1 MVSDSA
7 PIIAAQV
14 LMRHGLADDVI
25 AGYVARTWPLDERQC
40 DAAVATARYLAQQ
53 EGTTRQHRLRALA
66 EPSGWWTSLS
76 VGELRTVA
84 REHGISVPA
93 GIHRR
98 ALVELLV
105 EQGVSKPSRPS
116 ASRARR

>member
-1 MVSDSA
+1 MVRDSA
-7 PIIAAQV
+7 PIVAAQV

-25 AGYVARTWPLDERQC
+25 SGYVARTWPLKAHQR
-40 DAAVATARYLAQQ
+40 DAALATARFLTEQQ
-53 EGTTRQHRLRALA
+53 DAARQHRLRALA

-76 VGELRTVA
+76 IGELRTVA
-84 REHGISVPA
+84 REHGINVPT

-105 EQGVSKPSRPS
+105 EQDVSKPSRPS
-116 ASRARR
+116 PTRARH